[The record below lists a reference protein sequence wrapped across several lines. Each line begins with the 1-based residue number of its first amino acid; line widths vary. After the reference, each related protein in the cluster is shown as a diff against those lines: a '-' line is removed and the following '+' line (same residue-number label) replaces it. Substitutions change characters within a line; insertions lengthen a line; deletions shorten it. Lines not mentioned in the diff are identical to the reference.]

1 MVSIVSPLSGS
12 AFLKNS
18 LAIEIDIR
26 SLSGAPVEGVDVL
39 IDGRPIGTRG
49 LARVDEPPA
58 QADPVKGERR
68 TITIAIWVSV
78 VALAFAYVVMP
89 FAQRVLAR
97 QAEIALRRAQV
108 GRLTAYMTRQA
119 EIEKAVASRTSVLE
133 AYGTRVLRGRSPS
146 LVGAELQRVLQDYAH
161 TSRVSVSRLDVPG
174 VADSTRGET
183 SSMPA
188 TLSAVG
194 DVYGLAQLLTLLQQ
208 GPFVIEVRD
217 LSITST
223 SALRGELLQ
232 VSLTARAP
240 FVVEAPR

>member
-1 MVSIVSPLSGS
+1 M
-12 AFLKNS
+12 
-18 LAIEIDIR
+18 
-26 SLSGAPVEGVDVL
+26 
-39 IDGRPIGTRG
+39 RPD
-49 LARVDEPPA
+49 AR
-58 QADPVKGERR
+58 ERR
-68 TITIAIWVSV
+68 TITIAIWVTV

-108 GRLTAYMTRQA
+108 GRLTAYVTRHP

-183 SSMPA
+183 LTMPA

-232 VSLTARAP
+232 LSLTARAP